1 MIRPSFSMSMKTRR
15 ASRGMS
21 SGTLSGHSS
30 SMRFAE
36 SAVISFQPRTS
47 SSCAL
52 FRRYAS
58 ICMSRSHFCPSNS
71 YTFSITNVGLATVSR
86 MPSVAATPCTNVVF
100 PAPSSPE
107 SATMVARER
116 GDSACTYFCAND
128 FNCSPESVRSCIP
141 PVYNTRTMTQFNEK
155 KQEERLRELRAKEEE
170 QLAAMLAGKY
180 GVEYVDLTNKSIDTD
195 ALRLVPEAQA
205 RAAEVAP
212 FHKVNKLLFVGMR
225 APERQDALEVL
236 KDLEHLGYE
245 PRRFIV
251 SQASLEHAWDRYHD
265 ISYATETEAG
275 ILTLSNETIQQMLQ
289 RLKTL
294 DDVRVEINS
303 HSKSKDT
310 HRISRV
316 LEIIMAGALSL
327 GASDV
332 HLEPEEAGVRM
343 RYRLDGV
350 LVEVLV
356 FDIPTYALISSRL
369 KLLSGLKLNIKNA
382 AQDGRFS
389 IVVGGKEVEIRTSVL
404 PGSYAETIVMR
415 LLDPTTIALPME
427 ALGFDKYLMDIFNK
441 EIAKPNGMILNTGP
455 TGSGKTTT
463 LYAFLR
469 QVHKPEIKIVTI
481 EDPVEY
487 HLPGIVQTQVSKD
500 YTFAQGLRSIL
511 RQDPDIIM
519 VGEIRDNEV
528 AATAVQASL
537 TGHMVFSTLHTNDA
551 AGTFPRLAD
560 MGVAPEILGAALT
573 VSMAQRLI
581 RKLCAVCREEKQ
593 IEGDDRKTLDAL
605 LKNIQHAD
613 ELPENR
619 DKMWIAKGCEKCGG
633 LGYKGRVAVVE
644 VILMDGEIE
653 AAIRTSPSERE
664 IWKAARHQNIRRMAQ
679 DGAVKV
685 LQGVTSLD
693 ELNRVVDLHDEVMLE
708 TIS

>member
-1 MIRPSFSMSMKTRR
+1 
-15 ASRGMS
+15 
-21 SGTLSGHSS
+21 
-30 SMRFAE
+30 
-36 SAVISFQPRTS
+36 
-47 SSCAL
+47 
-52 FRRYAS
+52 
-58 ICMSRSHFCPSNS
+58 
-71 YTFSITNVGLATVSR
+71 
-86 MPSVAATPCTNVVF
+86 
-100 PAPSSPE
+100 
-107 SATMVARER
+107 
-116 GDSACTYFCAND
+116 
-128 FNCSPESVRSCIP
+128 
-141 PVYNTRTMTQFNEK
+141 
-155 KQEERLRELRAKEEE
+155 
-170 QLAAMLAGKY
+170 
-180 GVEYVDLTNKSIDTD
+180 
-195 ALRLVPEAQA
+195 
-205 RAAEVAP
+205 
-212 FHKVNKLLFVGMR
+212 MR
-225 APERQDALEVL
+225 APERADSLEVL

-251 SQASLEHAWDRYHD
+251 SSASLEHAWDRYHD

-289 RLKTL
+289 KLKTL

-303 HSKSKDT
+303 HTASKDT

-332 HLEPEEAGVRM
+332 HLEPEEEGVRM

-356 FDIPTYALISSRL
+356 FDAPTYALISSRL

-500 YTFAQGLRSIL
+500 YSFAQGLRSTL
-511 RQDPDIIM
+511 RQDPDVIM
-519 VGEIRDNEV
+519 VGEIRDAEV
-528 AATAVQASL
+528 ASTAVHASL
-537 TGHMVFSTLHTNDA
+537 TGHLVFSTLHTNDA
-551 AGTFPRLAD
+551 AGTFPRLID
-560 MGVAPEILGAALT
+560 MGVGAEVLGAAVT
-573 VSMAQRLI
+573 TAMAQRLV
-581 RKLCAVCREEKQ
+581 RKLCPACRQAAPITGKELEKMN
-593 IEGDDRKTLDAL
+593 RL
-605 LKNIQHAD
+605 LRNIPHTEDLPKNREQ
-613 ELPENR
+613 
-619 DKMWIAKGCEKCGG
+619 MWIPKGCEKCGG
-633 LGYKGRVAVVE
+633 LGYKGRIAVVE
-644 VILMDGEIE
+644 VILMDREIE
-653 AAIRTSPSERE
+653 ECVRHTSSERD
-664 IWKAARHQNIRRMAQ
+664 IWHAAKHQNIRRMAQ
-679 DGAVKV
+679 DGAVKI
-685 LQGVTSLD
+685 LQGVTSYD
-693 ELNRVVDLHDEVMLE
+693 ELSRVVDLNDEVMLE
-708 TIS
+708 TIA